1 MSRPTLPP
9 VFVLLVAACGGS
21 PTSNLVPPPPPPPN
35 VVATVT
41 IKQAP
46 QNPLEAGSTVQ
57 LQAEARNAAGDLVSG
72 RTFAW
77 SSSAPG
83 VATVNSLG
91 RVTAVQQGTTTITAA
106 TGGVSSAVE
115 LSVVPPAIVSLA
127 VFPATLAVA
136 PGGSAQ
142 FTASAIG
149 SNGTIPGLTVAWSS
163 SNPAVAAVDGTGR
176 VTGGAPGTAL
186 IEARIGGVTR
196 TRGVTVS
203 DATLNFW
210 IHHADLI
217 QIAQTGQG
225 DVPLVRG
232 KPAAVRIFP
241 AGTQAGWQDVP
252 MDVRLERGGAT
263 VFSTRLSSGIVSVV
277 PSTHD
282 PQQGVIVPLP
292 QQLDVDGTTLHVTI
306 DPDDLHIERDE
317 WDNAVPVVGNDAS
330 AFAAVTVPT
339 LRIRLVPLAPAGA
352 SPPSL
357 FPADAQTIAAF
368 LRTVYP
374 TASVDV
380 SIRGA
385 SIVTAFPWPDRQA
398 LSDALAVVE
407 VERVADGF
415 DGHYYG
421 VHDQGA
427 VNGIVGL
434 GYLTARSSL
443 GTADGVV
450 FAHEVGHNMGLSHPP
465 GCGADGANTG
475 YPYPNGQI
483 GIRGYDPR
491 SQAVVPATAID
502 MMGYCGG
509 FKWISGGYFSGIL
522 SVLRNRAPGTLR
534 APQGDEVPFAIRATW
549 GGAASGVREARRL
562 PATAGR
568 SETTGT
574 VQVQAVDADGRV
586 LATTSL
592 ALLDVADVD
601 DEAIRVAGVVGIP
614 ADLAPRVAT
623 FWLTARGES
632 VAVPVF
638 D

>member
-1 MSRPTLPP
+1 MSRLAPLLLLP
-9 VFVLLVAACGGS
+9 LLACGGS

-35 VVATVT
+35 AVATVV

-46 QNPLEAGSTVQ
+46 QAPLEAGSTAQ
-57 LQAEARNAAGDLVSG
+57 LAAEARNAAGEPVSG

-77 SSSAPG
+77 RSSAPG
-83 VATVNSLG
+83 VATVSSLG
-91 RVTAVQQGTTTITAA
+91 RVTAVQQGTATITA
-106 TGGVSSAVE
+106 TSGEVSGSVE

-149 SNGTIPGLTVAWSS
+149 NHGTVPGVAVAWSS
-163 SNPAVAAVDGTGR
+163 SNPAIAAVDGTGR
-176 VTGGAPGTAL
+176 VTGVAPGTAL
-186 IEARIGGVTR
+186 IEARVGGVTR

-203 DATLNFW
+203 DASLNFW
-210 IHHADLI
+210 VHRADLI
-217 QIAQTGQG
+217 QIAQTSQG

-241 AGTQAGWQDVP
+241 AGTQAGWQDIA
-252 MDVRLERGGAT
+252 MDVRLDRGGAT
-263 VFSTRLSSGIVSVV
+263 VFSTRVPSGIVSVS
-277 PSTHD
+277 PSTLD

-292 QQLDVDGTTLHVTI
+292 PQLDVDGTALHVTI
-306 DPDDLHIERDE
+306 DPDDLHAERDE
-317 WDNAVPVVGNDAS
+317 WDNTAPVVGSDAS
-330 AFAAVTVPT
+330 PFATVAVPT

-352 SPPSL
+352 TPPSL
-357 FPADAQTIAAF
+357 FPADAQAIAAF

-374 TASVDV
+374 ASSVEV
-380 SIRGA
+380 SVRGA
-385 SIVTAFPWPDRQA
+385 SIVTAFPWPDRQT

-450 FAHEVGHNMGLSHPP
+450 FAHEVGHNMGLAHPP

-491 SQAVVPATAID
+491 TQAVVPATAID

-509 FKWISGGYFSGIL
+509 IKWISGGYFSGIL
-522 SVLRNRAPGTLR
+522 SVLRNRSPGTLR

-549 GGAASGVREARRL
+549 GGVASGVREARRL

-568 SETTGT
+568 SEATGE
-574 VQVQAVDADGRV
+574 VQVQAVDSTGQV
-586 LATTSL
+586 LATT
-592 ALLDVADVD
+592 ALPRLQVADVG
-601 DEAIRVAGVVGIP
+601 DEAIRVAGVVTVP
-614 ADLAPRVAT
+614 SALAPRVTA
-623 FWLTARGES
+623 FWLTANGNS
-632 VAVPVF
+632 VAVAV
-638 D
+638 DE